1 MKRAMAFFQ
10 QPVEWAS
17 LGLDPIALQL
27 GGFALRWYSLA
38 YIFGIIAAWV
48 LLARMVRRPG
58 SPMTA
63 AHVDDLITWCTLGVI
78 LGGRTGYVLFYNPA
92 QYAADPLAFF
102 KLWEGGMSFHGGLA
116 GVILAIF
123 LYARSQGLSPLRI
136 LDYAAVVTPIGLLL
150 GRLANFVNGELWGKA
165 TDVPWAIIFP
175 TGGDIPRH
183 PSQLYESALEGVVLF
198 LILWLAFWK
207 TRARYEPGKL
217 VGIFLLGYGIARFG
231 VEYVREADAQF
242 EGSFLYTTIH
252 MGQLLTLPMI
262 LGGIYFIAT
271 AKRRRV
277 RVEGTAGTASIA

>member
-1 MKRAMAFFQ
+1 MKRAMEFFR

-17 LGLDPIALQL
+17 LGLDPIAFQL

-63 AHVDDLITWCTLGVI
+63 THVDDLITWCTLGVI

-116 GVILAIF
+116 GVILAIL
-123 LYARSQGLSPLRI
+123 LYARSQGLSALRI

-150 GRLANFVNGELWGKA
+150 GRLANFVNGELWGRP
-165 TDVPWAIIFP
+165 TDGTWGIIFP
-175 TGGDIPRH
+175 DAGPEPRH
-183 PSQLYESALEGVVLF
+183 PSQLYEAATEGLLLLVILTLLF
-198 LILWLAFWK
+198 WG
-207 TRARYEPGKL
+207 TNARMKPG
-217 VGIFLLGYGIARFG
+217 LLGGVFITGYGLSRFG
-231 VEYVREADAQF
+231 IEFFREPDAQL
-242 EGSFLYTTIH
+242 GVLSVGLT
-252 MGQLLTLPMI
+252 MGQLLSLPMI
-262 LGGIYFIAT
+262 LFGLFLLAT
-271 AKRRRV
+271 ASGRRPSNLP
-277 RVEGTAGTASIA
+277 TPA